1 MTTRAFLLL
10 CLAFTALAFVPPLR
24 VPPKGQVTAAS
35 AQHRYIIKL
44 KDHANQAHISSFLND
59 KAASASAA
67 QIATISSAHGTS
79 PEDTAYGV
87 QHVFHPKFYNGMSAV
102 LAPDHLDELKQ
113 VHGESID
120 YIEPDSLAYAT
131 SVQDNPPSWGQIRVG
146 QWKSMLNADKYTYP
160 NAAGHGVDVY
170 VLDTGVDTTHT
181 SFQGRAKMLRNFVT
195 EEPPH
200 DYNGHG
206 THVSGTI
213 ASAEYG
219 LAKRARLLGVKVL
232 NAQGSGL
239 YSRIISAIDYVVR
252 RARKNKSV
260 VNLSLAGQFSRA
272 LNDVMSAARRHGIVV
287 VVAAG
292 NEHQNACNLS
302 PASSIH
308 VITVGATDRS
318 DRSASFS
325 NWGKCVDVFGPG
337 VDIVSLGIT
346 TNNGSAIMSGTSM
359 AAPHVAGIVAI
370 YMSMKN
376 YQSADAVVSD
386 VLGWSHRVVRGTARG
401 SGAGLVFANPRLR
414 N

>member
-1 MTTRAFLLL
+1 
-10 CLAFTALAFVPPLR
+10 
-24 VPPKGQVTAAS
+24 
-35 AQHRYIIKL
+35 
-44 KDHANQAHISSFLND
+44 
-59 KAASASAA
+59 
-67 QIATISSAHGTS
+67 
-79 PEDTAYGV
+79 
-87 QHVFHPKFYNGMSAV
+87 MSAV
-102 LAPDHLDELKQ
+102 LAPDHLDELKKA
-113 VHGESID
+113 HGESIE
-120 YIEPDSLAYAT
+120 YIEPDSFAFAT
-131 SVQDNPPSWGQIRVG
+131 AVQENPPSWGQIRVG
-146 QWKSMLNADKYTYP
+146 QWQSMLNADKYVYP

-170 VLDTGVDTTHT
+170 VLDTGVDTAHT
-181 SFQGRAKMLRNFVT
+181 SFQGRARLIRNFVT
-195 EEPPH
+195 EEGPH

-219 LAKRARLLGVKVL
+219 LAKKARVMGVKVL

-239 YSRIISAIDYVVR
+239 YSRIISAIDFVVK

-272 LNDVMSAARRHGIVV
+272 LNDVMSRARKKGVVV

-302 PASSIH
+302 PASSVH

-325 NWGKCVDVFGPG
+325 NWGKCVDVFAPG

-346 TNNGSAIMSGTSM
+346 SNNGAEIMSGTSM
-359 AAPHVAGIVAI
+359 ASPHVAGITAI

-376 YQSADAVVSD
+376 YKSADAVVRD

-401 SGAGLVFANPRLR
+401 SGTGIIFANPRF
-414 N
+414 NK